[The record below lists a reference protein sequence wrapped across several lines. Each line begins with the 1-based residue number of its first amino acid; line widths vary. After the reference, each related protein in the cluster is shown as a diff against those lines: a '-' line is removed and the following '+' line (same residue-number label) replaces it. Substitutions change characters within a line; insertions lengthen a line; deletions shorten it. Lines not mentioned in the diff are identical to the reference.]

1 MYDDLRIFNK
11 SIIHVHIKDKNN
23 FEKNVL
29 LGKGM
34 VNFLK
39 LFKELNNIGYKGGLT
54 LETNR
59 LNRPVFYAKKNLNFI
74 KKFIN

>member
-1 MYDDLRIFNK
+1 MTNI
-11 SIIHVHIKDKNN
+11 
-23 FEKNVL
+23 
-29 LGKGM
+29 
-34 VNFLK
+34 
-39 LFKELNNIGYKGGLT
+39 KELNNIGYKGGLT

>member
-1 MYDDLRIFNK
+1 MLSEIDQPTI
-11 SIIHVHIKDKNN
+11 
-23 FEKNVL
+23 L
-29 LGKGM
+29 LFL